1 MPSSGEARMRAGVED
16 PEKLETMQ
24 NANRAAAAKGR
35 PGPHLSLDLD
45 KPPPHKTGN
54 MFAAGLQRLFGR
66 DQHPEYVK
74 SAARKLYYDGDD
86 GEFAEQAKAKLL
98 AYTAA
103 HTAPIQGMGGTAEA
117 ALLETP
123 APNAGWF
130 KGTVPHADKPFGHDA
145 APPKI
150 ETGLVLETRTKHPSL
165 GHLIRAIGDQH
176 AQKHIRIVFNDR
188 FEKEKQK
195 RTLAAM
201 QTLAAMRTTKAA
213 PYAPYEALGG
223 RRPRRTRKAKRHT
236 RKATRN
242 RKSRVRRSRR
252 KLRTRR
258 N

>member
-1 MPSSGEARMRAGVED
+1 MPSSGDARMRAGVEGPVTLKD
-16 PEKLETMQ
+16 MQ
-24 NANRAAAAKGR
+24 DANRAAAAKGR
-35 PGPHLSLDLD
+35 SGPHLSLDLD

-54 MFAAGLQRLFGR
+54 RIAAGLRGLLVGHH
-66 DQHPEYVK
+66 HPEYVK
-74 SAARKLYYDGDD
+74 SAARKLYHDGDD

-150 ETGLVLETRTKHPSL
+150 ETGIVLKTRTKHPSL
-165 GHLIRAIGDQH
+165 GHVIRAIGDDG
-176 AQKHIRIVFNDR
+176 AREHIMSVFNDR
-188 FEKEKQK
+188 FEKQK
-195 RTLAAM
+195 R
-201 QTLAAMRTTKAA
+201 TLAAMRTTKAA

-252 KLRTRR
+252 KRRTRR